1 MSQSAEK
8 SVRLVNSQG
17 LHMRPADLLVRK
29 ANSFAAEVQVSKGE
43 HVVDGKSIISIL
55 TLAAD
60 EGTELRIAA
69 NGEDAAAAVN
79 ALVELIQNGFT
90 EDDIQ
95 EDGTQ
100 LAGEHKLRTSRTDLV
115 KSAPQTALLTVA
127 FKITALL
134 S

>member
-100 LAGEHKLRTSRTDLV
+100 LAGEH
-115 KSAPQTALLTVA
+115 
-127 FKITALL
+127 
-134 S
+134 